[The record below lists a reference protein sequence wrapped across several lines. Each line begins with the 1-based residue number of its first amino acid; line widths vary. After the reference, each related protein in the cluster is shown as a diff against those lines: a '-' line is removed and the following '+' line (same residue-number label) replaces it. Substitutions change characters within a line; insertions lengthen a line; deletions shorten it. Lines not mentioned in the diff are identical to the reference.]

1 MVTHMAREKVTYQC
15 PKCKQRITTLVT
27 LVHPPTCSKHTGG
40 GTKMKKVS

>member
-1 MVTHMAREKVTYQC
+1 MVTHMAREKQTYQC

>member
-27 LVHPPTCSKHTGG
+27 LVHPTTCSKHTGG
-40 GTKMKKVS
+40 GTKMKQVS